1 VTRSCARTG
10 GVGRKMKARRLL
22 FGAACVVILL
32 VGCVTQSVRNDP
44 MGDLLQRV
52 GANGR
57 VLLYGSV
64 SGDVNAFAIETSDGR
79 RYEVSQVVKDP
90 GLRLFFF
97 LDVPRDFTITRV
109 STESGTDPY
118 VLNTHLPVKWRGSV
132 AESWINSTAMYLG
145 RIDLRFKPKGAGVV
159 EGMIDGSRENEDR
172 GLLQQA
178 LSAALSVPR
187 SSLPLAGQPPPPA
200 KN

>member
-1 VTRSCARTG
+1 MTGHGTRTG
-10 GVGRKMKARRLL
+10 GVGRQMKAFRSLL
-22 FGAACVVILL
+22 GPVCAVVFLI
-32 VGCVTQSVRNDP
+32 GCVTQSVRNDP
-44 MGDLLQRV
+44 MGDLLQEV
-52 GANGR
+52 GARGK
-57 VLLYGSV
+57 VLIYGTV

-79 RYEVSQVVKDP
+79 SYEVSQVIKDP

-109 STESGTDPY
+109 RTESGTDAF
-118 VLNTHLPVKWRGSV
+118 VLNANLPVKWRGSA
-132 AESWINSTAMYLG
+132 AEGWINSNAMYLG
-145 RIDLRFKPKGAGVV
+145 RIDLRFKPKGSGVV
-159 EGMIDGSRENEDR
+159 EGTIDGSKEKEDR

-187 SSLPLAGQPPPPA
+187 SSLPLAGQPTPPA